1 MIKNAMYTQYTWVY
15 FFELDRKLM
24 KTEAKIWLECSDQ
37 MEAISEQILAP
48 EEINKY
54 KRTELWSVIEVEH

>member
-15 FFELDRKLM
+15 FSELDRKLM
-24 KTEAKIWLECSDQ
+24 KTEAKIWSECSDQ

-48 EEINKY
+48 EQINKY
-54 KRTELWSVIEVEH
+54 KRAGLW